1 MAGMDGKDSM
11 DGIDSME
18 TNLSIDEQVAIL
30 MRGADF
36 GDAQTFANM
45 EKELRV
51 RLLESQQSGRP
62 LKVYLGVDPSAPDI
76 HLGHTVPMR
85 KLRQFQELG
94 HECTFLIGNFT
105 SLIGDPSD
113 KEGARKQLTPEQ
125 VAANAATYTA
135 QAFKVLDSEKTSIR
149 FNAEWLAPLSFAD
162 VIRLAANFTVQQF
175 LARDNFA
182 KRFANGDAIWL
193 HEFFYALMQGY
204 DALALQTDVQV
215 GGTDQLFNL
224 MAGRKLAEG
233 ANQRPQV
240 AITLPIL
247 VGTDGHL
254 RMSKSTGNAIGISEP
269 PAQMY
274 GKVMSIPDHAMSNF
288 MNLVTR
294 WTPAQIKRLEDDLAT
309 GAAHPRDV
317 KMKLA
322 FEIVEIFHGADAAQ
336 EAEAHFRTVF
346 QERELPADMPEF
358 VMSGPL
364 ALLDLLQAAG
374 LTASRGEGRRLL
386 AQGGIKLDGQ
396 RLEQIE
402 TVIDLGAA
410 GSRILQVGRRHFV
423 RLVG

>member
-1 MAGMDGKDSM
+1 M
-11 DGIDSME
+11 
-18 TNLSIDEQVAIL
+18 TNLSIDEQAAIL

-36 GDAQTFANM
+36 GDAQTYANM
-45 EKELRV
+45 EKELRA
-51 RLLESQQSGRP
+51 RLIESQQSGQP

-94 HECTFLIGNFT
+94 HDCTFLIGNFT

-113 KEGARKQLTPEQ
+113 KEGVRKQLTTAQ

-135 QAFKVLDSEKTSIR
+135 QAFKILDPATTHIR
-149 FNAEWLAPLSFAD
+149 FNADWLAPLSFAD

-175 LARDNFA
+175 LARENFA
-182 KRFANGDAIWL
+182 KRFANGEAIWL

-224 MAGRKLAEG
+224 MAGRKLAE
-233 ANQRPQV
+233 AFNQRPQV

-254 RMSKSTGNAIGISEP
+254 RMSKSIGNAIGINEP

-274 GKVMSIPDHAMSNF
+274 GKMMSIPDQAMSNF
-288 MNLVTR
+288 MSLVTR
-294 WTPAQIKRLEDDLAT
+294 WTPAQIKQMEDELAS

-322 FEIVEIFHGADAAQ
+322 FEIVEIFHGADAAR
-336 EAEAHFRTVF
+336 EAETHFRTVF
-346 QERELPADMPEF
+346 QAHELPADMPEF
-358 VMSGPL
+358 QMTQPL

-374 LTASRGEGRRLL
+374 LVTSRGEGRRLVE
-386 AQGGIKLDGQ
+386 QGGIKLDGQ
-396 RLEQIE
+396 RVERMDA
-402 TVIDLGAA
+402 VIDLGTAQ
-410 GSRILQVGRRHFV
+410 SQILQVGRRRFLKLV
-423 RLVG
+423 R

>member
-1 MAGMDGKDSM
+1 MT
-11 DGIDSME
+11 
-18 TNLSIDEQVAIL
+18 TNVSIDEQVAIL

-36 GDAQTFANM
+36 GDAQTYANM

-51 RLLESQQSGRP
+51 RLLESQESGRP

-76 HLGHTVPMR
+76 HLGHSVPMR

-105 SLIGDPSD
+105 SLIGDASD
-113 KEGARKQLTPEQ
+113 KEGVRKQLTPEQ

-135 QAFKVLDSEKTSIR
+135 QAFKILDPDKTHIR
-149 FNAEWLAPLSFAD
+149 FNADWLAPLSFAD

-193 HEFFYALMQGY
+193 HEFLYALMQGY
-204 DALALQTDVQV
+204 DALALQTDVQI
-215 GGTDQLFNL
+215 GGTEQLFNL

-233 ANQRPQV
+233 FNQRPQI

-254 RMSKSTGNAIGISEP
+254 RMSKSTGNAIGINEP

-274 GKVMSIPDHAMSNF
+274 GKVMSIPDAAMSNF

-294 WTPAQIKRLEDDLAT
+294 WTPAQIKQLEDALAT

-322 FEIVEIFHGADAAQ
+322 FEIVEIFHGTDAAQ
-336 EAEAHFRTVF
+336 QAEAHFRTVF
-346 QERELPADMPEF
+346 QERELPDDMPEF
-358 VMSGPL
+358 VVSQPV

-374 LTASRGEGRRLL
+374 LIASRGEGRRLL
-386 AQGGIKLDGQ
+386 AQGGVKLDGQ

-402 TVIDLGAA
+402 TVIDVSAG

>member
-1 MAGMDGKDSM
+1 MA
-11 DGIDSME
+11 

-36 GDAQTFANM
+36 GDAQTYANM
-45 EKELRV
+45 EKELRA
-51 RLLESQQSGRP
+51 RLLESQQNGRP

-76 HLGHTVPMR
+76 HLGHSVPMR

-105 SLIGDPSD
+105 SLIGDASD
-113 KEGARKQLTPEQ
+113 KEGVRKQLTPEQ

-135 QAFKVLDSEKTSIR
+135 QAFKILDPEKTHIR
-149 FNAEWLAPLSFAD
+149 FNADWLAPLSFAD

-193 HEFFYALMQGY
+193 HEFLYALMQGY
-204 DALALQTDVQV
+204 DALALQTDVQI
-215 GGTDQLFNL
+215 GGTEQLFNL

-233 ANQRPQV
+233 FNQRPQI

-254 RMSKSTGNAIGISEP
+254 RMSKSTGNAIGINEP

-274 GKVMSIPDHAMSNF
+274 GKVMSIPDVAMSNF

-294 WTPAQIKRLEDDLAT
+294 WTPAQIKQLEDDLAA

-322 FEIVEIFHGADAAQ
+322 FEIVEIFHGTDAAQ
-336 EAEAHFRTVF
+336 QAEAHFRTVF
-346 QERELPADMPEF
+346 QARETPEDMPEF
-358 VMSGPL
+358 AMTGPL

-374 LTASRGEGRRLL
+374 LIASRGEGRRLL
-386 AQGGIKLDGQ
+386 EQGGIKLDGQ

-402 TVIDLGAA
+402 TVIDVSAG

>member
-1 MAGMDGKDSM
+1 M
-11 DGIDSME
+11 DSME

-36 GDAQTFANM
+36 GDAQTFTNM

-51 RLLESQQSGRP
+51 RLLESQQTKRP

-274 GKVMSIPDHAMSNF
+274 GKVMSIPDHAMGNF

>member
-1 MAGMDGKDSM
+1 MT
-11 DGIDSME
+11 
-18 TNLSIDEQVAIL
+18 TNVSIDEQVAIL

-36 GDAQTFANM
+36 GDAQTYANM

-76 HLGHTVPMR
+76 HLGHSVPMR

-105 SLIGDPSD
+105 SLIGDASD
-113 KEGARKQLTPEQ
+113 KEGVRKQLTPEQ

-135 QAFKVLDSEKTSIR
+135 QAFKILDPDKTHIR
-149 FNAEWLAPLSFAD
+149 FNADWLAPLSFAD

-193 HEFFYALMQGY
+193 HEFLYALMQGY
-204 DALALQTDVQV
+204 DALALQTDVQI
-215 GGTDQLFNL
+215 GGTEQLFNL

-233 ANQRPQV
+233 FNQRPQI

-254 RMSKSTGNAIGISEP
+254 RMSKSTGNAIGINEP

-274 GKVMSIPDHAMSNF
+274 GKVMSIPDAAMSNF

-294 WTPAQIKRLEDDLAT
+294 WTPAQIKQIEDDLAT

-322 FEIVEIFHGADAAQ
+322 FEIVEIFHGTDAAQ
-336 EAEAHFRTVF
+336 QAEAHFRTVF
-346 QERELPADMPEF
+346 QERELPDDMPEF
-358 VMSGPL
+358 VVSQPV

-374 LTASRGEGRRLL
+374 LIASRGEGRRLL
-386 AQGGIKLDGQ
+386 AQGGVKLDGQ

-402 TVIDLGAA
+402 TVIDVSAG

-423 RLVG
+423 KLVG

>member
-36 GDAQTFANM
+36 GDAQTFTNM

-51 RLLESQQSGRP
+51 RLLESQQTKRP

>member
-36 GDAQTFANM
+36 GDAQTFTNM

-364 ALLDLLQAAG
+364 ALLDLLLAAG
-374 LTASRGEGRRLL
+374 LTSSRGEGRRLL

>member
-1 MAGMDGKDSM
+1 MT
-11 DGIDSME
+11 
-18 TNLSIDEQVAIL
+18 TNVSIDEQVAIL

-36 GDAQTFANM
+36 GDAQTYANM

-51 RLLESQQSGRP
+51 RLLESQESGRP

-76 HLGHTVPMR
+76 HLGHSVPMR

-105 SLIGDPSD
+105 SLIGDASD
-113 KEGARKQLTPEQ
+113 KEGVRKQLTPEQ

-135 QAFKVLDSEKTSIR
+135 QAFKILDPDKTHIR
-149 FNAEWLAPLSFAD
+149 FNADWLAPLSFAD

-193 HEFFYALMQGY
+193 HEFLYALMQGY
-204 DALALQTDVQV
+204 DALALQTDVQI
-215 GGTDQLFNL
+215 GGTEQLFNL

-233 ANQRPQV
+233 FNQRPQI

-254 RMSKSTGNAIGISEP
+254 RMSKSTGNAIGINEP

-274 GKVMSIPDHAMSNF
+274 GKVMSIPDAAMSNF

-294 WTPAQIKRLEDDLAT
+294 WTPAQIKQLEEDLAT

-322 FEIVEIFHGADAAQ
+322 FEIVEIFHGTDAAQ
-336 EAEAHFRTVF
+336 QAEAHFRTVF
-346 QERELPADMPEF
+346 QERELPEDMPEF
-358 VMSGPL
+358 AITGPL

-374 LTASRGEGRRLL
+374 LIASRGEGRRLL
-386 AQGGIKLDGQ
+386 AQGGVKLDGQ

-402 TVIDLGAA
+402 TVIDVSAG

>member
-1 MAGMDGKDSM
+1 MA
-11 DGIDSME
+11 
-18 TNLSIDEQVAIL
+18 TNVSIDEQVAIL

-36 GDAQTFANM
+36 GDAQTYANM
-45 EKELRV
+45 EKELRA

-76 HLGHTVPMR
+76 HLGHSVPMR

-105 SLIGDPSD
+105 SLIGDASD
-113 KEGARKQLTPEQ
+113 KEGVRKQLTPEQ
-125 VAANAATYTA
+125 VSANAVTYTA
-135 QAFKVLDSEKTSIR
+135 QAFKILDPEKTHIR
-149 FNAEWLAPLSFAD
+149 YNADWLAPLSFAD
-162 VIRLAANFTVQQF
+162 VIHLAANFTVQQF
-175 LARDNFA
+175 LTRENFS

-193 HEFFYALMQGY
+193 HEFLYALMQGY
-204 DALALQTDVQV
+204 DALALQTDVQI
-215 GGTDQLFNL
+215 GGTEQLFNL

-233 ANQRPQV
+233 FNQRPQI

-254 RMSKSTGNAIGISEP
+254 RMSKSTGNAIGINEP

-274 GKVMSIPDHAMSNF
+274 GKVMSIPDAAMSNF

-294 WTPAQIKRLEDDLAT
+294 WTPAQIKQLEDDLAA

-322 FEIVEIFHGADAAQ
+322 FEIVEIFHGTDATQ
-336 EAEAHFRTVF
+336 QAEAHFRTVF
-346 QERELPADMPEF
+346 QARELPEDMPEF
-358 VMSGPL
+358 VMTEPL

-374 LTASRGEGRRLL
+374 LIASRGEGRRLL
-386 AQGGIKLDGQ
+386 EQGGIKLDGQ

-402 TVIDLGAA
+402 TVIDVSAS

>member
-36 GDAQTFANM
+36 GDAQTFTNM

>member
-1 MAGMDGKDSM
+1 MT
-11 DGIDSME
+11 
-18 TNLSIDEQVAIL
+18 TNVSIDEQVAIL

-36 GDAQTFANM
+36 GDAQTYANM
-45 EKELRV
+45 EKELRA
-51 RLLESQQSGRP
+51 RLIESQQSGRP

-76 HLGHTVPMR
+76 HLGHSVPMR

-105 SLIGDPSD
+105 SLIGDASD
-113 KEGARKQLTPEQ
+113 KEGVRKQLTPEQ

-135 QAFKVLDSEKTSIR
+135 QAFKILDPDKTHIR
-149 FNAEWLAPLSFAD
+149 FNADWLAPLSFAD

-193 HEFFYALMQGY
+193 HEFMYALMQGY

-215 GGTDQLFNL
+215 GGTEQLFNL

-233 ANQRPQV
+233 FNQRPQI

-254 RMSKSTGNAIGISEP
+254 RMSKSTGNAIGINEP

-274 GKVMSIPDHAMSNF
+274 GKVMSIPDGAMSNF

-294 WTPAQIKRLEDDLAT
+294 WTPAQIKQIEEDLAT

-322 FEIVEIFHGADAAQ
+322 FEIVEIFHGTDAAQ
-336 EAEAHFRTVF
+336 QAEAHFRTVF
-346 QERELPADMPEF
+346 QERELPDDMPEF
-358 VMSGPL
+358 VVSQPV

-374 LTASRGEGRRLL
+374 LIASRGEGRRLL
-386 AQGGIKLDGQ
+386 AQGGVKLDGQ

-402 TVIDLGAA
+402 TVIDVSAG

-423 RLVG
+423 KLVG

>member
-1 MAGMDGKDSM
+1 
-11 DGIDSME
+11 
-18 TNLSIDEQVAIL
+18 

-36 GDAQTFANM
+36 GDAQTYANM

-94 HECTFLIGNFT
+94 HDCTFLIGNFT
-105 SLIGDPSD
+105 SQIGDPSD
-113 KEGARKQLTPEQ
+113 KEGVRKQLTAEQ

-135 QAFKVLDSEKTSIR
+135 QAFKILDPEKTHIR

-175 LARDNFA
+175 LARENFA
-182 KRFANGDAIWL
+182 NRFANGDAIWL

-204 DALALQTDVQV
+204 DALALQADVQV

-224 MAGRKLAEG
+224 MAGRKLAE
-233 ANQRPQV
+233 AFNQRPQV
-240 AITLPIL
+240 AITMPIL

-254 RMSKSTGNAIGISEP
+254 RMSKSTGNAIGINEP

-274 GKVMSIPDHAMSNF
+274 GKAMSLPDHAMGNF

-294 WTPAQIKRLEDDLAT
+294 WTPAQIRQIKNDLAS

-322 FEIVEIFHGADAAQ
+322 FEIVEIFHGAAAAQ
-336 EAEAHFRTVF
+336 EAEARFRTVF
-346 QERELPADMPEF
+346 QARELPDDMPEF
-358 VMSGPL
+358 AMSGPL
-364 ALLDLLQAAG
+364 ALLDLLLAAG
-374 LTASRGEGRRLL
+374 LTTSRGEGRRLL
-386 AQGGIKLDGQ
+386 AQGGVKLDGQ
-396 RLEQIE
+396 RLEQFESVIE
-402 TVIDLGAA
+402 APA
-410 GSRILQVGRRHFV
+410 GSSRILQVGKRHFV
-423 RLVG
+423 RLVA

>member
-1 MAGMDGKDSM
+1 MA
-11 DGIDSME
+11 

-36 GDAQTFANM
+36 GDAQTYANM
-45 EKELRV
+45 EKELRT
-51 RLLESQQSGRP
+51 RLLESQESGRP

-76 HLGHTVPMR
+76 HLGHSVPMR

-105 SLIGDPSD
+105 SLIGDASD
-113 KEGARKQLTPEQ
+113 KEGVRKQLTPEQ

-135 QAFKVLDSEKTSIR
+135 QAFKILDPEKTHIR
-149 FNAEWLAPLSFAD
+149 YNADWLAPLSFAD

-193 HEFFYALMQGY
+193 HEFLYALMQGY
-204 DALALQTDVQV
+204 DALALQTDVQI
-215 GGTDQLFNL
+215 GGTEQLFNL

-233 ANQRPQV
+233 FNQRPQIAV
-240 AITLPIL
+240 TLPIL

-254 RMSKSTGNAIGISEP
+254 RMSKSTGNAIGINEP

-274 GKVMSIPDHAMSNF
+274 GKVMSIPDAAMSNF

-294 WTPAQIKRLEDDLAT
+294 WTPAQIKQIEDDLAS
-309 GAAHPRDV
+309 GAAHPRDA

-322 FEIVEIFHGADAAQ
+322 FEIVEIFHGTDAAQ
-336 EAEAHFRTVF
+336 QAEAHFRTVF
-346 QERELPADMPEF
+346 QERELPDDMPEF
-358 VMSGPL
+358 VVSQPV

-374 LTASRGEGRRLL
+374 LIASRGEGRRLL
-386 AQGGIKLDGQ
+386 AQGGVKLDGQ

-402 TVIDLGAA
+402 TVIDVSG
-410 GSRILQVGRRHFV
+410 GRSRILQVGRRHFV

>member
-1 MAGMDGKDSM
+1 MA
-11 DGIDSME
+11 

-36 GDAQTFANM
+36 GDAQTYANM
-45 EKELRV
+45 EKELRA
-51 RLLESQQSGRP
+51 RLIESQQSGRP

-76 HLGHTVPMR
+76 HLGHSVPMR

-105 SLIGDPSD
+105 SLIGDASD
-113 KEGARKQLTPEQ
+113 KEGVRKQLTPEQ

-135 QAFKVLDSEKTSIR
+135 QAFKILDPEKTHIR
-149 FNAEWLAPLSFAD
+149 FNADWLAPLSFAD

-193 HEFFYALMQGY
+193 HEFMYALMQGY

-215 GGTDQLFNL
+215 GGTEQLFNL

-233 ANQRPQV
+233 FNQRPQI

-254 RMSKSTGNAIGISEP
+254 RMSKSTGNAIGINEP

-274 GKVMSIPDHAMSNF
+274 GKVMSIPDAAMSNF

-294 WTPAQIKRLEDDLAT
+294 WTPAQIKQLEDDLAT

-322 FEIVEIFHGADAAQ
+322 FEIVEIFHGTDAAQ
-336 EAEAHFRTVF
+336 QAEAHFRTVF
-346 QERELPADMPEF
+346 QERELPDDMPEF
-358 VMSGPL
+358 VVSQPL

-374 LTASRGEGRRLL
+374 LIASRGEGRRLL
-386 AQGGIKLDGQ
+386 AQGGVKLDGQ

-402 TVIDLGAA
+402 TVIDMSVG

-423 RLVG
+423 KLVG

>member
-1 MAGMDGKDSM
+1 MT
-11 DGIDSME
+11 
-18 TNLSIDEQVAIL
+18 TNVSIDEQVAIL

-36 GDAQTFANM
+36 GDAQTYANM

-76 HLGHTVPMR
+76 HLGHSVPMR

-105 SLIGDPSD
+105 SLIGDASD
-113 KEGARKQLTPEQ
+113 KEGVRKQLTPEQ

-135 QAFKVLDSEKTSIR
+135 QAFKILDPDKTHIR
-149 FNAEWLAPLSFAD
+149 FNADWLAPLSFAD

-193 HEFFYALMQGY
+193 HEFLYALMQGY
-204 DALALQTDVQV
+204 DALALQTDVQI
-215 GGTDQLFNL
+215 GGTEQLFNL

-233 ANQRPQV
+233 FNQRPQI

-254 RMSKSTGNAIGISEP
+254 RMSKSTGNAIGINEP

-274 GKVMSIPDHAMSNF
+274 GKVMSIPDAAMSNF

-294 WTPAQIKRLEDDLAT
+294 WTPAQIKQLEDDLAS

-322 FEIVEIFHGADAAQ
+322 FEIVEIFHGTDAAQ
-336 EAEAHFRTVF
+336 QAEAHFRTVF
-346 QERELPADMPEF
+346 QERELPDDMPEF
-358 VMSGPL
+358 VVSQPV

-374 LTASRGEGRRLL
+374 LIASRGEGRRLL
-386 AQGGIKLDGQ
+386 AQGGVKLDGQ

-402 TVIDLGAA
+402 TVIDVSAG

>member
-1 MAGMDGKDSM
+1 MA
-11 DGIDSME
+11 

-36 GDAQTFANM
+36 GDAQTYANM
-45 EKELRV
+45 EKELRA
-51 RLLESQQSGRP
+51 RLIESQQSGRP

-76 HLGHTVPMR
+76 HLGHSVPMR

-105 SLIGDPSD
+105 SLIGDASD
-113 KEGARKQLTPEQ
+113 KEGVRKQLTPEQ

-135 QAFKVLDSEKTSIR
+135 QAFKILDAEKTHIR
-149 FNAEWLAPLSFAD
+149 FNADWLAPLSFAD

-193 HEFFYALMQGY
+193 HEFMYALMQGY

-215 GGTDQLFNL
+215 GGTEQLFNL

-233 ANQRPQV
+233 FNQRPQI

-254 RMSKSTGNAIGISEP
+254 RMSKSTGNAIGINEP

-274 GKVMSIPDHAMSNF
+274 GKVMSIPDGAMSNF

-294 WTPAQIKRLEDDLAT
+294 WTPAQIKQIEEDLAT

-322 FEIVEIFHGADAAQ
+322 FEIVEIFHGTDAAQ
-336 EAEAHFRTVF
+336 QAEAHFRTVF
-346 QERELPADMPEF
+346 QERELPEDMPEF
-358 VMSGPL
+358 AITGPL

-374 LTASRGEGRRLL
+374 LIASRGEGRRLL
-386 AQGGIKLDGQ
+386 AQGGVKLDGQ

-402 TVIDLGAA
+402 TVIDVSAG

-423 RLVG
+423 KLVG

>member
-1 MAGMDGKDSM
+1 MT
-11 DGIDSME
+11 
-18 TNLSIDEQVAIL
+18 TNVSIDEQVAIL

-36 GDAQTFANM
+36 GDAQTYANM

-51 RLLESQQSGRP
+51 RLLESQESGRP

-76 HLGHTVPMR
+76 HLGHSVPMR

-105 SLIGDPSD
+105 SLIGDASD
-113 KEGARKQLTPEQ
+113 KEGVRKQLTPEQ

-135 QAFKVLDSEKTSIR
+135 QAFKILDPDKTHIR
-149 FNAEWLAPLSFAD
+149 FNADWLAPLSFAD

-193 HEFFYALMQGY
+193 HEFLYALMQGY
-204 DALALQTDVQV
+204 DALALQTDVQI
-215 GGTDQLFNL
+215 GGTEQLFNL

-233 ANQRPQV
+233 FNQRPQI

-254 RMSKSTGNAIGISEP
+254 RMSKSTGNAIGINEP

-274 GKVMSIPDHAMSNF
+274 GKVMSIPDAAMSNF

-294 WTPAQIKRLEDDLAT
+294 WTPAQIKQLEDDLAS

-322 FEIVEIFHGADAAQ
+322 FEIVEIFHGTDAAQ
-336 EAEAHFRTVF
+336 QAEAHFRTVF
-346 QERELPADMPEF
+346 QERELPDDMPEF
-358 VMSGPL
+358 VVSQPV

-374 LTASRGEGRRLL
+374 LIASRGEGRRLL
-386 AQGGIKLDGQ
+386 AQGGVKLDGQ

-402 TVIDLGAA
+402 TVIDVSAG

>member
-1 MAGMDGKDSM
+1 M
-11 DGIDSME
+11 

-36 GDAQTFANM
+36 GDAQTYANM
-45 EKELRV
+45 EKELRA
-51 RLLESQQSGRP
+51 RLIESQQSGQP

-94 HECTFLIGNFT
+94 HDCTFLIGNFT

-113 KEGARKQLTPEQ
+113 KEGVRKQLTTAQ

-135 QAFKVLDSEKTSIR
+135 QAFKILDPETTHIR
-149 FNAEWLAPLSFAD
+149 FNADWLAPLSFAD

-175 LARDNFA
+175 LARENFA
-182 KRFANGDAIWL
+182 KRFANGEAIWL

-233 ANQRPQV
+233 FNQRPQV

-254 RMSKSTGNAIGISEP
+254 RMSKSIGNAIGINEP

-274 GKVMSIPDHAMSNF
+274 GKMMSIPDQAMSNF
-288 MNLVTR
+288 MSLVTR
-294 WTPAQIKRLEDDLAT
+294 WTPAQIKQMEDELAS

-322 FEIVEIFHGADAAQ
+322 FEIVEIFHGGDAAR

-346 QERELPADMPEF
+346 QAHELPADMPEF
-358 VMSGPL
+358 EMTQPL
-364 ALLDLLQAAG
+364 ALLDLLQTAG
-374 LTASRGEGRRLL
+374 LVTSRGEGRRLVE
-386 AQGGIKLDGQ
+386 QGGIKLDGQ
-396 RLEQIE
+396 RVERVDAI
-402 TVIDLGAA
+402 IDLGTAQ
-410 GSRILQVGRRHFV
+410 SQILQVGRRRFLKLV
-423 RLVG
+423 R